1 MKDFKLAIYGVG
13 SLAAVILAG
22 LALMHT
28 ISGETL
34 ALFVVLLGLSV
45 TIARVVINNI
55 TPQQSI
61 ASMLRDDT
69 DPPRNPTR

>member
-1 MKDFKLAIYGVG
+1 MKEFKLAIYGAG

-22 LALMHT
+22 LALMRI

-45 TIARVVINNI
+45 TIARVVINNT
-55 TPQQSI
+55 TPQQSV

-69 DPPRNPTR
+69 NAPRNPTR

>member
-13 SLAAVILAG
+13 SLAAVVLAG
-22 LALMHT
+22 LALMHI

-45 TIARVVINNI
+45 TIARVVINNT
-55 TPQQSI
+55 TPQQSV

-69 DPPRNPTR
+69 DTPRNPTR

>member
-1 MKDFKLAIYGVG
+1 MKDFKLALYGVG

-22 LALMHT
+22 LALMHL

-45 TIARVVINNI
+45 TIARVVMNNS
-55 TPQQSI
+55 TPQQSV

-69 DPPRNPTR
+69 EAPRNPAR